1 MWVLY
6 GLLGLLALLL
16 VIFSIPIRCRISYDG
31 ELITSFRLLGVQL
44 QRVPFLEAMVTST
57 SRSARKSGRRST
69 TEIAVERLRE
79 MATLIKQDDL
89 AGTLHFLCE
98 TAKLVG
104 QTIGRLLRSIRVK
117 RLDLQ
122 MLIAAEDPDI
132 TAQRY
137 GQVCSVLY
145 PALAGIEQAVR
156 IRHRNVRVE
165 PNFLLEQ
172 TSVRFDLRF
181 RITIG
186 RLLIALFALAWGFLM
201 IEEQN
206 DPQITKEVS

>member
-1 MWVLY
+1 M
-6 GLLGLLALLL
+6 
-16 VIFSIPIRCRISYDG
+16 
-31 ELITSFRLLGVQL
+31 
-44 QRVPFLEAMVTST
+44 
-57 SRSARKSGRRST
+57 
-69 TEIAVERLRE
+69 
-79 MATLIKQDDL
+79 
-89 AGTLHFLCE
+89 
-98 TAKLVG
+98 
-104 QTIGRLLRSIRVK
+104 K

-145 PALAGIEQAVR
+145 PALAGIEQVVR

-181 RITIG
+181 HITIG